1 MSVAVSDIYSRCP
14 FATGLCKS
22 RQDYGHAPFQ
32 FAISVVRDR
41 LIARTGSDA
50 HYGGEVSVITRKV
63 IVITGASSGI
73 GKATALHLGE
83 RGAKVVL
90 SARDESRLAEVT
102 DAIERAGGQS
112 IFRKTD
118 VSKRPEM
125 FGLVQDACD
134 TYGRLDVLFSNAGA
148 MPIGP
153 FEDLRVDDWDEMVD
167 VNIKGVLHGIAAALP
182 IFRRQESGH
191 FIHIVSTTARKTVPN
206 QVVYSATKAAVLALS
221 DGLRQ
226 ELAGRI
232 RVSTVSPGFTA
243 TGFSTHVKDISLRRQ
258 MKQSADKFA
267 MSATA
272 VAHAISYMI
281 DQPNDVN
288 VAEIITRSTA
298 QP

>member
-1 MSVAVSDIYSRCP
+1 MI
-14 FATGLCKS
+14 TG
-22 RQDYGHAPFQ
+22 
-32 FAISVVRDR
+32 
-41 LIARTGSDA
+41 
-50 HYGGEVSVITRKV
+50 KV

-83 RGAKVVL
+83 LGAKVVL
-90 SARDESRLAEVT
+90 GARDESRLTEVA
-102 DAIERAGGQS
+102 DAVARAGGQS

-118 VSKRPEM
+118 VSNRQDVID
-125 FGLVQDACD
+125 LVQGACD
-134 TYGRLDVLFSNAGA
+134 TYGRLDALFSNAGA

-153 FEDLRVDDWDEMVD
+153 IEDLRVDDWDEMVD

-182 IFRRQESGH
+182 VFQRQGSGH
-191 FIHIVSTTARKTVPN
+191 FIHTISTAARKTVPN

-243 TGFSTHVKDISLRRQ
+243 TGFSAHVKDVNLRQQ
-258 MKQSADKFA
+258 MEQAAEKFA

-272 VAHAISYMI
+272 VAHAIAYMI
-281 DQPNDVN
+281 DQPDDVN
-288 VAEIITRSTA
+288 VAEIVMRSTA